1 MASLQNYQGG
11 NAIGSQALLKQYN
24 QDVRA
29 MRENEETLARLE
41 ALLKR
46 AEVND
51 KPALEELAG
60 LDPQYKEIELRK
72 EMTRTGSLSSQI

>member
-29 MRENEETLARLE
+29 MR
-41 ALLKR
+41 
-46 AEVND
+46 
-51 KPALEELAG
+51 
-60 LDPQYKEIELRK
+60 
-72 EMTRTGSLSSQI
+72 